1 MSKVVQFY
9 EVGGPEVL
17 KLEDVEKKQPGPDE
31 VLINVKAIGL
41 NRAEI
46 MFREGKYLDHAR
58 AFPSRIG
65 YEASGIVEA
74 AGSNSVFKAGDVVST
89 VPAFQMDKYGVYGEW
104 AVVPARAVV
113 KHPENLTMEEATSI
127 WMQYLTAYGALV
139 EFGKLQPG
147 QNIIITAASSS
158 VGYAA
163 IQLAKLIGAKSIAT
177 TRTSAK
183 KQMLLDA
190 GADHVIAT
198 EEESLDEKVKEYT
211 NGKGAEMIFDPVAGP
226 MLLELAK
233 CAAYHGK
240 IFEYGALSLQK
251 TGYPLF
257 EALKKGLTVRGYT
270 LFEITSDD
278 ELFARGKKWVY
289 DLLAGGVLKPV
300 LDKTFELKDIA
311 QAHKYMESN
320 NQNGKIV
327 IVNP

>member
-17 KLEDVEKKQPGPDE
+17 KLEDVEKRQPGPDE

-58 AFPSRIG
+58 SFPSRIG

-74 AGSNSVFKAGDVVST
+74 AGSNSVFKPGDVVST

-104 AVVPARAVV
+104 AIVPARAVV
-113 KHPENLTMEEATSI
+113 KHPENLSFEEAASI

-139 EFGKLQPG
+139 EYGQLQSG
-147 QNIIITAASSS
+147 QSIIITAASSS

-163 IQLAKLIGAKSIAT
+163 IQLSKLIGAKSIAT

-183 KQMLLDA
+183 KQLLLEA
-190 GADHVIAT
+190 GADHVIVT
-198 EEESLDEKVKEYT
+198 DEENLEEKVKSYT
-211 NGKGAEMIFDPVAGP
+211 GGGGADMIFDPIAGP

-233 CAAYHGK
+233 CAAFHGK

-257 EALKKGLTVRGYT
+257 EALKKGLSVRGYT

-278 ELFARGKKWVY
+278 ESFARGKKWVY
-289 DLLAGGVLKPV
+289 DLLAGGVLKPK
-300 LDKTFELKDIA
+300 LDRHFALKDIVEA
-311 QAHKYMESN
+311 QKYMESN
-320 NQNGKIV
+320 QQNGKIV
-327 IVNP
+327 VVA

>member
-17 KLEDVEKKQPGPDE
+17 KLEDVEKRQPGPDE
-31 VLINVKAIGL
+31 VLINVKAMGL

-58 AFPSRIG
+58 SFPSRMG

-74 AGSNSVFKAGDVVST
+74 AGSNSVFKPGDKVST

-104 AVVPARAVV
+104 AIVPARAVV
-113 KHPENLTMEEATSI
+113 KHPENLSFEEAASI

-139 EFGKLQPG
+139 EYGQLQSG
-147 QNIIITAASSS
+147 QSIIITAASSS

-163 IQLAKLIGAKSIAT
+163 IQLSKLIGAKSIAT

-183 KQMLLDA
+183 KQLLLEA
-190 GADHVIAT
+190 GADHVIVT
-198 EEESLDEKVKEYT
+198 DEENLEEKVKSYT
-211 NGKGAEMIFDPVAGP
+211 GGRGADMIFDPVAGP

-233 CAAYHGK
+233 CAAFHGK

-251 TGYPLF
+251 TSYPLY

-278 ELFARGKKWVY
+278 ESFARGKKWVY
-289 DLLAGGVLKPV
+289 DLLAGGVLKPK
-300 LDKTFELKDIA
+300 LDKHFNLKDIVEA
-311 QAHKYMESN
+311 QKYMESN
-320 NQNGKIV
+320 QQNGKIV
-327 IVNP
+327 VVA